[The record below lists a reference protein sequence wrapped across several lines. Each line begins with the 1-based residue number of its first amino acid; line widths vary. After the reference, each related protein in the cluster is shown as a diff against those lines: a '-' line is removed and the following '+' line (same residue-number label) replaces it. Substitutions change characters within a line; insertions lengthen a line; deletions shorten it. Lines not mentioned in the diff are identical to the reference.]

1 MKNKIFYDL
10 ISGKSAKRLATVVL
24 CASTK
29 PNQPFCVQNIWI
41 VVNVR
46 TQRLKHTEPNTE
58 HV

>member
-1 MKNKIFYDL
+1 MKNKIFYYL
-10 ISGKSAKRLATVVL
+10 ISGKSAKRLATIVL

-46 TQRLKHTEPNTE
+46 TQRLKPNTE